1 MMRTIIV
8 KQYYWY
14 RIRKVGWQCMIYLGV
29 SVLCMWILAPLVW
42 TALTSVQSYANLTSV
57 PPKISFREFE
67 VYYYRWLFTDEL
79 FRRAIIQSVLCVTCA
94 TFFATILAA
103 MGAYIIGV
111 YRIRMRTLF
120 LFSLL
125 FIQLIPALALLI
137 PLFILLKMLN
147 LVDTFWGLVLTFLLF
162 QTPVAIWILRGFF
175 EAIPH
180 DIFDAAKI
188 DGCSRLVMFRKIA
201 WPLARPGITATALYT
216 FITGWGD
223 LLIPLTV
230 GIYRWQ
236 LLTVYASAFGGLYQI
251 DYGGATAVA
260 TLTAVPTIVLAVVF
274 HRKLL
279 QGLTAGAIKG

>member
-1 MMRTIIV
+1 
-8 KQYYWY
+8 
-14 RIRKVGWQCMIYLGV
+14 MIYLGV